1 MRKSSVETL
10 SPRSHCCSSFER
22 SSANTS
28 ASRFIA
34 EATSH
39 RLLRPPCVARPRMQF
54 ELLSSDC
61 ANFPT
66 HCLGTVALFGNSG
79 AAASPLALCFGS
91 LAACSRF
98 CSTGICS
105 PVTGL
110 GPFGSVA
117 ARWRLARSA
126 VVSFGCRFL
135 GARLFAGEDDN
146 YNQELGLIHAR
157 SGSAM
162 CCYGMRVPAEMSSKR
177 VFAIVAR
184 NLFTSTLLTPSGHPT
199 KPIPAGL
206 QTPEVSCLHSTFSK
220 S

>member
-22 SSANTS
+22 SAASTS
-28 ASRFIA
+28 ARRFIA

-126 VVSFGCRFL
+126 VVSFRLSIYWGSSVRRRRRQLQPGVGSDSRTLRFSNVL
-135 GARLFAGEDDN
+135 LWDASTSRDVVEKGFCNCGPQLVYFDTVDA
-146 YNQELGLIHAR
+146 IR
-157 SGSAM
+157 SSHQT
-162 CCYGMRVPAEMSSKR
+162 Y
-177 VFAIVAR
+177 
-184 NLFTSTLLTPSGHPT
+184 SGRT
-199 KPIPAGL
+199 AD
-206 QTPEVSCLHSTFSK
+206 S
-220 S
+220 